1 MRPGTQGYAEQ
12 SPFLV
17 DQYEALTFEHK
28 HSEVLHLLPDEPA
41 RVLDIGAGT
50 GADAAW
56 LADQGHTVLAVEPTA
71 ELREAGH
78 RLHTSPLITWLDDGL
93 PDLALTLA
101 RHEQHALVMLTAV
114 WMHLDA
120 AERGIAFPHL
130 ATLTAPAGRLVMTLR
145 HGPVPEGRRMF
156 EVSADETDAL
166 AAQHGL
172 LPLLRLHTPSRQ
184 PHNRVA
190 GVTWTRLVYER
201 AA

>member
-12 SPFLV
+12 SSFLV
-17 DQYEALTFEHK
+17 DQYEALSFEHK
-28 HSEVLHLLPDEPA
+28 HSEVLHLLPAAPA

-56 LADQGHTVLAVEPTA
+56 LADQGYAVLAVEPVA
-71 ELREAGH
+71 ELREAGQ
-78 RLHTSPLITWLDDGL
+78 RLHTSPRIGWLDDGL
-93 PDLALTLA
+93 PELTQTLA
-101 RHEQHALVMLTAV
+101 RGEQHALVMLTAV

-120 AERGIAFPHL
+120 AERSAAFPRL
-130 ATLTAPAGRLVMTLR
+130 VSLTAPGGRLVMTLR

-166 AAQHGL
+166 AARHGL
-172 LPLLRLHTPSRQ
+172 LPLLRLRTPSRQ
-184 PHNRVA
+184 PHNVAA

-201 AA
+201 PA